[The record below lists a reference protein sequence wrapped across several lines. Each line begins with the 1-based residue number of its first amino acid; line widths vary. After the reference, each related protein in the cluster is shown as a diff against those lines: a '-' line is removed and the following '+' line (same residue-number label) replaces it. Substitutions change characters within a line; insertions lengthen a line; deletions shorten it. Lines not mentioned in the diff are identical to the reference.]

1 MKKTIKFVGI
11 SLCGLAL
18 LAGCKTKTTDEISAN
33 ISDGSE
39 NVLEGLKSNVKNLT
53 LQDIYDTL
61 KNNSANESV
70 ANKLIEIVADQ
81 VLNNDTWKARYNK
94 KVEEKLLELAKNDS
108 YKDSNGVF
116 SEELLVKTL
125 KSQLY
130 NVTCEVDKYG
140 PTYTDSTNTVIDK
153 YMQCDYTD
161 YANKALKVEVL
172 SELLKEK
179 YVYDKVLKEKP
190 TMIDTKKTRIV
201 EYITL
206 DGSNEDAF
214 EFITEAVQ
222 KLKAEN
228 STETLETIK
237 DAWVEKLIKEVEAK
251 YNKINTIDD
260 KDGAILKEFTNEF
273 NYSKEEGLRL
283 KKKAIYDETYYT
295 KQTINNDNKDILNT
309 TLVERILS
317 DNVLEANAK
326 KTLEIN
332 GKYYVVSP
340 LAGSNIEERDIRI
353 TDTTS
358 STKKYYLICV
368 ETMPKYSEL
377 SDEEKE
383 TNEKIYEA
391 VKLLATNTTLVS
403 DSTKYYLEQYKN
415 VISAHDEK
423 IYNYLKEQYSN
434 IFVD

>member
-18 LAGCKTKTTDEISAN
+18 LAGCKTKTTDEVKAN

-94 KVEEKLLELAKNDS
+94 KVEEKLLELAKSDS

-116 SEELLVKTL
+116 NEELLVKTL

-161 YANKALKVEVL
+161 YANKVLKVEVL

-237 DAWVEKLIKEVEAK
+237 DAWVEKLIKEVETK

-283 KKKAIYDETYYT
+283 KKKAIYDESYYT
-295 KQTINNDNKDILNT
+295 KKTINNDNKDILNT

-317 DNVLEANAK
+317 DNILEANAK

>member
-18 LAGCKTKTTDEISAN
+18 LSGCTNKGNNEVKAN
-33 ISDGSE
+33 ISNGNES
-39 NVLEGLKSNVKNLT
+39 VLEGLNSDVKDLT
-53 LQDIYDTL
+53 LQNIYDTL
-61 KNNSANESV
+61 KANSANETV
-70 ANKLIEIVADQ
+70 ANKLIEIVSEL
-81 VLNNDTWKARYNK
+81 VLNNDTWKARYNE
-94 KVEEKLLELAKNDS
+94 KVEEKILELAKSDS

-116 SEELLVKTL
+116 NEELLVKTL

-140 PTYTDSTNTVIDK
+140 PTYTDSTKTVIDD
-153 YMQCDYTD
+153 YTLCDYTD
-161 YANKALKVEVL
+161 YVNKTMKVEIL
-172 SELLKEK
+172 TELLKEK
-179 YVYDKVLKEKP
+179 YVYDKVLKDKS

-206 DGSNEDAF
+206 DGSNKDAF
-214 EFITEAVQ
+214 KFITEAVE

-228 STETLETIK
+228 STATLETIR
-237 DAWVEKLIKEVEAK
+237 DEWTAKLIKEVEDK

-273 NYSKEEGLRL
+273 SYSKEEGLRL
-283 KKKAIYDETYYT
+283 KKKSVYDGTYYN

-317 DNVLEANAK
+317 DNVLEENAK
-326 KTLEIN
+326 KTLKIN
-332 GKYYVVSP
+332 GKYYLVSP
-340 LAGSNIEERDIRI
+340 LAGSNVQDKDIRI
-353 TDTTS
+353 TDASS
-358 STKKYYLICV
+358 STKKYYLVCV
-368 ETMPKYSEL
+368 ETLPTYADL
-377 SDEEKE
+377 SDQEKE
-383 TNEKIYEA
+383 TNEKVYEA
-391 VKLLATNTTLVS
+391 VKLLATNTSLVS

-415 VISAHDEK
+415 VINVHDEEV
-423 IYNYLKEQYSN
+423 YNYLKAQYSS